1 MTRSSFGETS
11 SETAFIEDNGMAERA
26 ALLLGTDADGLKA
39 ALVNKTVEA
48 AGESI
53 QGSNNMEQ
61 VQQQTPPALPLAS
74 HVGGRQ
80 RKFAMP
86 WPRRCACCPLPSPT
100 TRNTSCTD
108 KW

>member
-61 VQQQTPPALPLAS
+61 VQQQPPRPPLS
-74 HVGGRQ
+74 HLTWVAGKERS
-80 RKFAMP
+80 
-86 WPRRCACCPLPSPT
+86 RCPGQGAVRAAPFLH
-100 TRNTSCTD
+100 
-108 KW
+108 